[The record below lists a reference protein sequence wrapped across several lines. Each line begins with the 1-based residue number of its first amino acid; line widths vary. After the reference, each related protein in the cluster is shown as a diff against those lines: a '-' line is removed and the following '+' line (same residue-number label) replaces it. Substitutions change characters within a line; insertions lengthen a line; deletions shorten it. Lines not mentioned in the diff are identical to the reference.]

1 MGKTFLGGSENLG
14 NIDLLT
20 PQQSNFL
27 TSALGPT
34 QQQGAS
40 SSYAEFLQPYSPQA
54 FENLFQSSFVAPA
67 QQTLQRQIIPA
78 IKESFLGL
86 DESGSGA
93 LNRALAQS
101 ATDVA
106 TGLGSQYMNFYNQ
119 QQANK
124 LSALGQ
130 LGGLGTARTSIPNIQ
145 QTQGLLGPLL
155 LSLAGLGSGYL
166 RGGL

>member
-1 MGKTFLGGSENLG
+1 
-14 NIDLLT
+14 
-20 PQQSNFL
+20 
-27 TSALGPT
+27 
-34 QQQGAS
+34 
-40 SSYAEFLQPYSPQA
+40 
-54 FENLFQSSFVAPA
+54 VAPA

-145 QTQGLLGPLL
+145 QTQGLLGPI
-155 LSLAGLGSGYL
+155 LSALAGLGSGYL